1 MDKPT
6 PVERIEHILAA
17 ISSIR
22 EFMNGATLEAF
33 AADEMLQSAVKWNFL
48 IIGEA
53 IRNVDQS
60 ILDKYPYPSHIP
72 KSFLKYFIESYNEV
86 KIERTYF
93 AKKELGDLEDV
104 MKSILKNEF

>member
-22 EFMNGATLEAF
+22 EFMNGATLKTF
-33 AADEMLQSAVKWNFL
+33 AEDEKLQSAVKWNFVV
-48 IIGEA
+48 IGEA
-53 IRNVDQS
+53 IWNVDQS
-60 ILDKYPYPSHIP
+60 IIEKYHFPLHIP
-72 KSFLKYFIESYNEV
+72 KSFINYFIESYNEV

-93 AKKELGDLEDV
+93 ATQELGSLEEV
-104 MKSILKNEF
+104 MRAILKNEF

>member
-6 PVERIEHILAA
+6 PVERVEHILAA

-22 EFMNGATLEAF
+22 EFMNGATLQEF
-33 AADEMLQSAVKWNFL
+33 EEDELLQSAVKWNFL

-53 IRNVDQS
+53 IRNLDPY
-60 ILDKYPYPSHIP
+60 IMDKYPFPSNIP
-72 KSFLKYFIESYNEV
+72 KTFLNFFIESYNEV

-93 AKKELGDLEDV
+93 ATQELGSLEEV
-104 MKSILKNEF
+104 MRAVWKSEF

>member
-22 EFMNGATLEAF
+22 EFMNGATLKTF
-33 AADEMLQSAVKWNFL
+33 AEDELLQSAVKWNFI

-72 KSFLKYFIESYNEV
+72 KSFLDYFIESYKEV
-86 KIERTYF
+86 KVERAYLATQ
-93 AKKELGDLEDV
+93 ELGSLEEV
-104 MKSILKNEF
+104 MRAILRNEF

>member
-22 EFMNGATLEAF
+22 EFMNGATLESF
-33 AADEMLQSAVKWNFL
+33 SKDEMLQSAVKWNFL

-53 IRNVDQS
+53 IRNVDQA
-60 ILDKYPYPSHIP
+60 ILDKYPYPSHVP
-72 KSFLKYFIESYNEV
+72 KSFLDYFIASYNEV

-93 AKKELGDLEDV
+93 ATQELGSLEEV
-104 MKSILKNEF
+104 MRAVWKSEF

>member
-1 MDKPT
+1 MDKPA

-17 ISSIR
+17 ISSIE
-22 EFMNGATLEAF
+22 EFINGATLEAF
-33 AADEMLQSAVKWNFL
+33 AADELQQSAVKWNFL

-72 KSFLKYFIESYNEV
+72 KSFLNYFIESYNEV
-86 KIERTYF
+86 KVERTYF
-93 AKKELGDLEDV
+93 ATQELDGLKEV
-104 MKSILKNEF
+104 MRTILRNDC

>member
-6 PVERIEHILAA
+6 PVERIEHILSA

-22 EFMNGATLEAF
+22 EFMNDATLEAF
-33 AADEMLQSAVKWNFL
+33 AKDEILQSAVKWNFL

-53 IRNVDQS
+53 IRNVDQA

-72 KSFLKYFIESYNEV
+72 KSFLNYFIESYNEV
-86 KIERTYF
+86 KVERTYF
-93 AKKELGDLEDV
+93 ATQELGGLEEV
-104 MKSILKNEF
+104 MRAILKNE